1 MIPSSINAAAL
12 VLVLTL
18 PACGENSSDYA
29 SRNAETADDETSAQ
43 ADPQSQDPSGDRSP
57 RPESN
62 LSASTSSRTAAS
74 SELNSRIVGMNRI
87 VELPSDVLF
96 AFDSADLRPEAVA
109 SLREVADEIRGA
121 PAGAIVIVGHTDS
134 KGSDTYNLDLS
145 TRRAQAVRDWM
156 GEQVGVR
163 QRDFEVSGAGE
174 GDPVMPNVNPDGSDS
189 EEGRSRNRR
198 VEVVIPLE

>member
-1 MIPSSINAAAL
+1 
-12 VLVLTL
+12 
-18 PACGENSSDYA
+18 
-29 SRNAETADDETSAQ
+29 
-43 ADPQSQDPSGDRSP
+43 
-57 RPESN
+57 
-62 LSASTSSRTAAS
+62 
-74 SELNSRIVGMNRI
+74 MNRI